1 MREQLGLLWELQR
14 IDLNLKHIKEERDR
28 FPKEMKRLEES
39 QNIEKERIQKEK
51 EKIELLEKE
60 RRKKEGHLNAEFEK
74 IKRAE
79 SRMME
84 VKTNKEYQ
92 ALLSEIEAIKEANSR
107 KEEEI
112 LQVLE
117 EIDELKKDLLK
128 REKEMATHLEK
139 IEAQRKLIQDKMVKG
154 EGEWKRR
161 MERREVL
168 TKQIESSLFKLYNT
182 LKEKRQGI
190 SVVRVKQETC
200 QGCFVNIPP
209 QMFIEVQK
217 NNAIIRCPNCN
228 RILYWE
234 GDGETD

>member
-60 RRKKEGHLNAEFEK
+60 RRKKEGHLNTEFEK

>member
-1 MREQLGLLWELQR
+1 LREQLGLLWELQR

-60 RRKKEGHLNAEFEK
+60 RRKKEGHLNTEFEK